1 MGHREARDV
10 LRLGSD
16 VSLVVSA
23 RCPRT
28 TARSGR
34 YARGST
40 HGTGIGHV
48 AVRAGAR
55 RCPGG
60 LRAPDRPAS
69 RVRDPIRP
77 ADPARAGRRRGRRAG
92 GMAIGR
98 SPYNRWVLEIALT
111 IVGGLILL
119 VLTYFVG
126 VRRGKRY
133 REEDRVAA
141 AEHDADHRIDRVV
154 QRYTLRVRINQ
165 TGALHGLLVAGVKNL
180 RSSDEIR
187 LARERA
193 TAQTGNDP
201 LRQYSLDGVDLK
213 EFVDACDFDNVSI
226 RNDRELLARYGKPPD
241 A

>member
-1 MGHREARDV
+1 M
-10 LRLGSD
+10 
-16 VSLVVSA
+16 
-23 RCPRT
+23 
-28 TARSGR
+28 
-34 YARGST
+34 
-40 HGTGIGHV
+40 
-48 AVRAGAR
+48 
-55 RCPGG
+55 
-60 LRAPDRPAS
+60 
-69 RVRDPIRP
+69 
-77 ADPARAGRRRGRRAG
+77 
-92 GMAIGR
+92 
-98 SPYNRWVLEIALT
+98 
-111 IVGGLILL
+111 
-119 VLTYFVG
+119 LTYFAG

-133 REEDRVAA
+133 RAEDRAA
-141 AEHDADHRIDRVV
+141 AADHDADHRIDRVV

-226 RNDRELLARYGKPPD
+226 RNDRELLARYGKRPD

>member
-1 MGHREARDV
+1 
-10 LRLGSD
+10 
-16 VSLVVSA
+16 
-23 RCPRT
+23 
-28 TARSGR
+28 
-34 YARGST
+34 
-40 HGTGIGHV
+40 
-48 AVRAGAR
+48 
-55 RCPGG
+55 
-60 LRAPDRPAS
+60 
-69 RVRDPIRP
+69 
-77 ADPARAGRRRGRRAG
+77 
-92 GMAIGR
+92 
-98 SPYNRWVLEIALT
+98 VLEIALT
-111 IVGGLILL
+111 IGGLLL
-119 VLTYFVG
+119 SVLTYFAG

-133 REEDRVAA
+133 RAEDRAA
-141 AEHDADHRIDRVV
+141 AADHDADHRIDRVV